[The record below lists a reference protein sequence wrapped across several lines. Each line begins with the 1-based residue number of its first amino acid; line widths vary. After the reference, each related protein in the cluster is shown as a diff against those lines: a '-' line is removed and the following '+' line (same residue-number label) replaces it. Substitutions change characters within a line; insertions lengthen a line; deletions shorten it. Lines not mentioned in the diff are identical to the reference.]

1 MRRSSLA
8 EAQSTSVET
17 PSAKIATDSSTKRTS
32 RERLHVVSTDF
43 PPLCPAKLGKDN
55 YVVIRTFLQSD
66 FLQELIQRAV
76 AVQFDHVQGLTY
88 LRFPKGVTT
97 DGEDYVFPDG
107 YRCSLQMVVFP

>member
-1 MRRSSLA
+1 MRRSCVA
-8 EAQSTSVET
+8 EAQLTSVET
-17 PSAKIATDSSTKRTS
+17 PSAKIATDSSSKRTS

-43 PPLCPAKLGKDN
+43 PPLCLAKLGKDN

-76 AVQFDHVQGLTY
+76 AVRFDHVQGLTY
-88 LRFPKGVTT
+88 LKFPRGVTT

-107 YRCSLQMVVFP
+107 YRCSLQMVVYP